1 MTGPVIL
8 MSMTCIMPIP
18 MLQLVEVKKSAS
30 RNLQVDWL
38 KTMVLSQWLWPT
50 FCEGAEM

>member
-1 MTGPVIL
+1 
-8 MSMTCIMPIP
+8 
-18 MLQLVEVKKSAS
+18 MLRLVEVKKSVS
-30 RNLQVDWL
+30 RNLQVDWS